1 MDAVT
6 LDSRRSCHAITMR
19 WFSLLLVAGLVTTTL
34 HAQARCPGN
43 ATAIPFHMN
52 QRQML
57 VSVTINQ
64 SGPYDFVLDTGTQ
77 MTVVDQALA
86 TDLHLTKTGDVNVAG
101 MSLQGGAMFAQVGSL
116 SVGEHASKNV
126 NVLVYDMKS
135 LQAAGFAIRG
145 LLGEDFLSKFDVLID
160 NAHNVLC
167 LDDTGAMRGDI
178 TQANS
183 VHGK

>member
-1 MDAVT
+1 MEAVT
-6 LDSRRSCHAITMR
+6 LDKHRSCHAITMR
-19 WFSLLLVAGLVTTTL
+19 WFSLLLITGLVASTL

-43 ATAIPFHMN
+43 ASAIPFHMN

-57 VSVTINQ
+57 VSVMINQ

-86 TDLHLTKTGDVNVAG
+86 TDLHLAKTGDVNVAG
-101 MSLQGGAMFAQVGSL
+101 MSLQGGAMFAQVASL
-116 SVGEHASKNV
+116 AVGEHVSKNLS
-126 NVLVYDMKS
+126 VLVYDMKS
-135 LQAAGFAIRG
+135 LHAAGFAIRG

-167 LDDTGAMRGDI
+167 LDDTGAMRSDI
-178 TQANS
+178 TLVN
-183 VHGK
+183 

>member
-6 LDSRRSCHAITMR
+6 PENHRSCHAITMQR
-19 WFSLLLVAGLVTTTL
+19 FSLLLVAGLVASTL

-86 TDLHLTKTGDVNVAG
+86 ADLHLAKTGDVNVAG
-101 MSLQGGAMFAQVGSL
+101 MSLQGGAMFAQVGSVAL
-116 SVGEHASKNV
+116 GEHVSKNV
-126 NVLVYDMKS
+126 SVLVYDMKS

-178 TQANS
+178 TQANAGS
-183 VHGK
+183 Q